1 MESSTIFRINCS
13 EVKLRSERSQRFHFN
28 RIEVKQRSERS
39 ERFQFKVAYVVK
51 IELFFF
57 YGLILL

>member
-1 MESSTIFRINCS
+1 MESSTISRINCS
-13 EVKLRSERSQRFHFN
+13 EVKLRSERSQKFHFN

-39 ERFQFKVAYVVK
+39 ERFQFQVAYVVK
-51 IELFFF
+51 IELFF